1 VSASGTPEDL
11 LLVAISR
18 QGDGRS
24 IAGLRVDGRGWV
36 RLVTPRQ
43 EGILY
48 PHHTLLSGRTQPRLL
63 DRILV
68 DADWPDH
75 HPEQPENR
83 LIEGTP
89 WQLLERPARLPAL
102 RAVPA
107 ALEGS
112 PALLGDTEGRL
123 RSSRVREL
131 PGASLA
137 LFSPGDLRFTVRDD
151 HDLGR
156 RRIRA
161 RFWWGGRAWSLP
173 LQDDR
178 YRRTLALRPEG
189 DYPAAALGL
198 RPDRPLYGAVAL
210 GLPFGGWCYKSVV
223 SLFQLPFACLH
234 EPAAPPPA
242 PRTVRLRE
250 PALIVS
256 PHRLQSKGS
265 GID

>member
-1 VSASGTPEDL
+1 VPEDL
-11 LLVAISR
+11 ILVAISR

-24 IAGLRVDGRGWV
+24 IAGMRVNGRGWV

-89 WQLLERPARLPAL
+89 WQLLERPACLSAL
-102 RAVPA
+102 RAIPA
-107 ALEGS
+107 ALETP
-112 PALLGDTEGRL
+112 PALLGDAESRL
-123 RSSRVREL
+123 RSSHVREL
-131 PGASLA
+131 PGPSLA
-137 LFSPGDLRFTVRDD
+137 LCSPRQLYFSVRDD

-156 RRIRA
+156 RRLRA
-161 RFWWGGRAWSLP
+161 HFRWGSREWRLP
-173 LQDDR
+173 LQDEL
-178 YRRTLALRPEG
+178 YRRALAHRPEG

-198 RPDRPLYGAVAL
+198 RPDRPLYGAVSL
-210 GLPFGGWCYKSVV
+210 GLPFGGWCYKSIV

-234 EPAAPPPA
+234 DPHQLPAEKLPA
-242 PRTVRLRE
+242 GVSRSSSPNLLRHD
-250 PALIVS
+250 PSL
-256 PHRLQSKGS
+256 R
-265 GID
+265 

>member
-1 VSASGTPEDL
+1 MPEDL
-11 LLVAISR
+11 ILVAISR
-18 QGDGRS
+18 QGDGHS
-24 IAGLRVDGRGWV
+24 IAGLRVNGRGWV

-43 EGILY
+43 QGILY

-89 WQLLERPARLPAL
+89 WQLLERPASLPAL
-102 RAVPA
+102 RAIPA
-107 ALEGS
+107 ALQTS
-112 PALLGDTEGRL
+112 PALLGDAETRL

-131 PGASLA
+131 PGPSLA
-137 LFSPGDLRFTVRDD
+137 LFSPHRLHLSVRDD

-156 RRIRA
+156 RRLRA
-161 RFWWGGRAWSLP
+161 HFSWRDRDWNLP
-173 LQDDR
+173 LQDQL
-178 YRRTLALRPEG
+178 YRRALSHRPAG

-234 EPAAPPPA
+234 DPYQVPIETLPPC
-242 PRTVRLRE
+242 VSLSS
-250 PALIVS
+250 AL
-256 PHRLQSKGS
+256 
-265 GID
+265 